1 MQKQNQKN
9 QGKKKKKNRKVEV
22 SKSARIK
29 IQKVYTCSLCPLGP
43 CRQILASR
51 LHFSYLR
58 YFETNWTVLYH
69 LLSLQQL
76 LPSALR
82 LPAPS
87 IMWSSLSPSAWAA
100 SSQLHAANFVLA
112 TSQSFFSL
120 LGCPPEKDKSSPFTV
135 RSISPSHSSLLK
147 NRESSYKERKKN
159 INPKTL
165 SPRTNVF

>member
-100 SSQLHAANFVLA
+100 SSQLHAANSSLPHPKVSSA
-112 TSQSFFSL
+112 CSAAHQRRTSL
-120 LGCPPEKDKSSPFTV
+120 LPSLWD
-135 RSISPSHSSLLK
+135 PSH
-147 NRESSYKERKKN
+147 
-159 INPKTL
+159 PVT
-165 SPRTNVF
+165 PPF